1 MRILTPRSLIIAGS
15 LVGAAL
21 LVRPLLR
28 DRFASDPLD
37 DLEELDEAEELGAEP
52 PCPESIAVHEAERTP
67 EPAPEIRTAGPDA
80 MRDTP
85 KRTWDEVDQAVDE
98 SFPASDPPAY

>member
-21 LVRPLLR
+21 LVRPFLR
-28 DRFASDPLD
+28 DRFAGDPLD
-37 DLEELDEAEELGAEP
+37 DLEELDEDELAAP
-52 PCPESIAVHEAERTP
+52 TESIAMHEAERIP
-67 EPAPEIRTAGPDA
+67 EQNCEIRTAGPDA
-80 MRDTP
+80 MRDAP
-85 KRTWDEVDQAVDE
+85 KRKWDEVDQAVDE